1 MNIWCLIFFFS
12 SGIVQPEQQRLREP
26 LSPLGQMLFRICC
39 WSEAKVSILLMFR
52 KRQWKRFHGMEKG
65 KYWPKF
71 SPFMNIMVRSQGP
84 RPTVLLF
91 QQLGVIIQLLVTEKN
106 SDHRSLFRSHSTLS
120 ASSGVWV
127 SLETSPPHL
136 SIHLLAFSRQ
146 KRALFPHF
154 AAGETK
160 AGSHWRVKTMRA
172 LHNAPGTLAFLQKLT
187 QGVTVSFWNQL
198 ISQSASLPI
207 FLPQIPQGPKHR
219 AKKKKKKG
227 KLKSCWCV

>member
-91 QQLGVIIQLLVTEKN
+91 HQLGVIIQLLVTEKKTFW
-106 SDHRSLFRSHSTLS
+106 SQVPLQVTQHSQCIIWGLGLFRNLPTTPEYSPFSILKAKEGFVPSLCSWGNQGRQSLTCENNDSPSQCSRHPCF
-120 ASSGVWV
+120 SS
-127 SLETSPPHL
+127 ETDSGCDCIIL
-136 SIHLLAFSRQ
+136 KSVDI
-146 KRALFPHF
+146 
-154 AAGETK
+154 
-160 AGSHWRVKTMRA
+160 
-172 LHNAPGTLAFLQKLT
+172 
-187 QGVTVSFWNQL
+187 TVS
-198 ISQSASLPI
+198 QSTHLP
-207 FLPQIPQGPKHR
+207 PTNTSR
-219 AKKKKKKG
+219 AKT
-227 KLKSCWCV
+227 